1 MFCPNCGTENEND
14 AKMAAILFEQYDQNL
29 VQGFQ
34 IFVKQGDEWFT
45 RVGKVQTL
53 KKVEKIQLTEQDEYN
68 SIFLEWIENVEKTI
82 TNIHILGKL
91 PMKEFNPKRTEIIYF
106 A

>member
-1 MFCPNCGTENEND
+1 MMQ
-14 AKMAAILFEQYDQNL
+14 KMVAILFEQYDQNL

-45 RVGKVQTL
+45 RVGRGQTL
-53 KKVEKIQLTEQDEYN
+53 KKVERIELTEQDEYN

-91 PMKEFNPKRTEIIYF
+91 PIKGVEPRRTEIIYF